1 MLLCVMFTFFF
12 TDLEGRLHQKQT
24 MCTLALNKT
33 VHHFSLSLFRARA
46 FNHLQLLPIRKK
58 NTLFILDS
66 VQKFHYNGSDW
77 SLQRI
82 LTPNETY
89 ASMEF
94 GYSVAVFNGI
104 KVVGAPFY
112 YLSSVIIGTSSDP
125 KSIVLSPIYL
135 L

>member
-1 MLLCVMFTFFF
+1 
-12 TDLEGRLHQKQT
+12 
-24 MCTLALNKT
+24 
-33 VHHFSLSLFRARA
+33 
-46 FNHLQLLPIRKK
+46 
-58 NTLFILDS
+58 
-66 VQKFHYNGSDW
+66 
-77 SLQRI
+77 
-82 LTPNETY
+82 
-89 ASMEF
+89 MEF